1 MESRSPTP
9 PVDRP
14 RAPGRGTT
22 VALIGQDGAGKSTI
36 ARAVSDALPFDAGL
50 VYMGVNLDAS
60 SVMLPTTR
68 LALGLK
74 RRGGRRA
81 DMTAPGDDGTRPV
94 SVLTGA
100 RRLVRSVNWIAEEMY
115 RSVLVRRIR
124 RRGAVAIQ
132 DRDFYC
138 DYYWSAV
145 APTSAKRRLDIRMH
159 GAFLRRWY
167 PKPDLVLLLDAPAEV
182 LHRRRGDQTLE
193 SVAERR
199 ARYLDLVPVLR
210 TVQVVDADRPPGE
223 VAADIT
229 QRIVAF
235 VGTSV
240 PSSRV
245 NGTSPDVANSASAK
259 VAP

>member
-1 MESRSPTP
+1 MESRAPAS

-22 VALIGQDGAGKSTI
+22 VALIGQDGAGKSTV
-36 ARAVSDALPFDAGL
+36 ARAVAEALPYDAGL
-50 VYMGVNLDAS
+50 VYMGVNLEAS
-60 SVMLPTTR
+60 TVMLPTTR

-74 RRGGRRA
+74 RRRGHRA
-81 DMTAPGDDGTRPV
+81 DMTAHGDDGTRRV
-94 SVLTGA
+94 GVVGSL
-100 RRLVRSVNWIAEEMY
+100 RRLARSANWIAEELY

-138 DYYWSAV
+138 DYYWNAV
-145 APTSAKRRLDIRMH
+145 APTTAKRRLDVRLH

-167 PKPDLVLLLDAPAEV
+167 PKPDLILLLDAPAEV
-182 LHRRRGDQTLE
+182 LHRRRADQTLE
-193 SVAERR
+193 EVAERR
-199 ARYLDLVPVLR
+199 ARYLDLAPVLR
-210 TVQVVDADRPPGE
+210 TLQVVDADRPQDD
-223 VAADIT
+223 VTADIT

-235 VGTSV
+235 VGSGV
-240 PSSRV
+240 PSAPI
-245 NGTSPDVANSASAK
+245 NGASAE